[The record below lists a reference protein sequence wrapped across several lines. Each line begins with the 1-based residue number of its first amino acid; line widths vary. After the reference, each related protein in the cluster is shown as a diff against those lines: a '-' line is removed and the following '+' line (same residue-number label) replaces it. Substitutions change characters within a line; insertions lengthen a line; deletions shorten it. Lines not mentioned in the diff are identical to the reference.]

1 MARRTG
7 LTRDEIQA
15 KALTAGGDLIA
26 KYGLSKFSM
35 RQVAKE
41 IGYTVGTLY
50 NVFKNQDD
58 FLLQINLI
66 TLNELQSF
74 IQSRLKP
81 NLRGKNILL
90 NIASSYYI
98 FAKEHYARWRTLF
111 EYNLAEETTLPEWYT
126 DKIATLM
133 NVAEQSLSDM
143 SLNSTQIQRMSRT
156 LWASVHGVCALA
168 LADKLALTQ
177 SDPAE
182 ELIRELIDKYFI
194 GLTIDISRRKNENS

>member
-7 LTRDEIQA
+7 LTRDEIQTN
-15 KALTAGGDLIA
+15 ALTVGGDLIA

-58 FLLQINLI
+58 FLLQINII
-66 TLNELQSF
+66 TLNDLQCF
-74 IQSRLKP
+74 IQQRLNP
-81 NLRGKNILL
+81 NSHGKNILL
-90 NIASSYYI
+90 NIASSYYV
-98 FAKEHYARWRTLF
+98 FAKDHYKRWRTLF
-111 EYNLAEETTLPEWYT
+111 EYTLTEETTLPKWYT
-126 DKIATLM
+126 DKIASLM
-133 NVAEQSLSDM
+133 NVAEQALSDINL
-143 SLNSTQIQRMSRT
+143 SSTQIQRTSRV
-156 LWASVHGVCALA
+156 LWASVHGICALA

-182 ELIRELIDKYFI
+182 ELISELIDKYFA
-194 GLTIDISRRKNENS
+194 GLALEDK